1 MHRGVGVG
9 FSDSSCA
16 RTLFC
21 ILEGVILSCNGNGN
35 DFVKGIVS
43 ARSPSLLGGDV
54 YSTVSVVAFSRA
66 PCFMLDEDFS
76 RMCLSSASMCASTIM
91 FAASSKIRLSIL
103 VLVAASVIEV
113 QVSSIL
119 EVSVTAV
126 AVEARDFLVIS

>member
-35 DFVKGIVS
+35 DFVKGIFS

-54 YSTVSVVAFSRA
+54 SSIVAVVAFSGASCVILDGELSRI
-66 PCFMLDEDFS
+66 CF
-76 RMCLSSASMCASTIM
+76 
-91 FAASSKIRLSIL
+91 L
-103 VLVAASVIEV
+103 VLLCVPR
-113 QVSSIL
+113 L
-119 EVSVTAV
+119 
-126 AVEARDFLVIS
+126 